1 MNRTLSKN
9 IIWILVGIFT
19 IFLLIDYSSASGN
32 ERQKVHNKEE
42 GVKVEEQ
49 KENLNKSEEKNESIE
64 KEFVNKKVGSEVA
77 KHFQSLLQIKKEDGN
92 LLLDFTLNNI
102 SKEDLTLT
110 FTSGQLYDF
119 LVFNKDNN
127 LIYQWSEGRFFTMGM
142 KDVMLEPG
150 DQLKWSTSW
159 DFENQIGKQVSKD
172 EEYLIEFLVTA
183 QVEPKVSPEE
193 LISRE
198 KYIP

>member
-1 MNRTLSKN
+1 
-9 IIWILVGIFT
+9 LV
-19 IFLLIDYSSASGN
+19 FLPYYYLIDCSSASGN

-42 GVKVEEQ
+42 GVKMEEQ
-49 KENLNKSEEKNESIE
+49 KENLNKSEEKNGSIE

>member
-19 IFLLIDYSSASGN
+19 ILLLIDCSSASGN

-49 KENLNKSEEKNESIE
+49 KENLNKSEEKNGSIE
-64 KEFVNKKVGSEVA
+64 KEFVNKVGSEVA

-110 FTSGQLYDF
+110 FTSGQHYDF
-119 LVFNKDNN
+119 LIFNKDNN
-127 LIYQWSEGRFFTMGM
+127 LIYQWSKGRFFTMGM

-159 DFENQIGKQVSKD
+159 DFENQIGEQVSKD

-193 LISRE
+193 LRSKE

>member
-183 QVEPKVSPEE
+183 QVVPKVSPEE

>member
-42 GVKVEEQ
+42 GVKMEEQ
-49 KENLNKSEEKNESIE
+49 KENLNKSEEKNGSIE

-127 LIYQWSEGRFFTMGM
+127 LIYQWSKGRFFTMGM

-159 DFENQIGKQVSKD
+159 DFENQIGEQVSKD

>member
-19 IFLLIDYSSASGN
+19 ILLLIDCSSASGN

-42 GVKVEEQ
+42 GVKMEEQ
-49 KENLNKSEEKNESIE
+49 KENLNKSEEKNGSIE

-110 FTSGQLYDF
+110 FTSGQHYDF
-119 LVFNKDNN
+119 LIFNKDNN
-127 LIYQWSEGRFFTMGM
+127 LIYQWSKGRFFTMGM

-193 LISRE
+193 LRSKE

>member
-1 MNRTLSKN
+1 MD
-9 IIWILVGIFT
+9 LVGIFT

-119 LVFNKDNN
+119 LVFNSNN
-127 LIYQWSEGRFFTMGM
+127 LISMVRGSFFYDGNERCYVGTRRSI
-142 KDVMLEPG
+142 KV
-150 DQLKWSTSW
+150 
-159 DFENQIGKQVSKD
+159 
-172 EEYLIEFLVTA
+172 EYLGF
-183 QVEPKVSPEE
+183 
-193 LISRE
+193 
-198 KYIP
+198 

>member
-49 KENLNKSEEKNESIE
+49 KENLNKSEEKNGSIE
-64 KEFVNKKVGSEVA
+64 KEFVNKVGSEVA

-159 DFENQIGKQVSKD
+159 DFENQIGEQVSKD

-193 LISRE
+193 LRSKE

>member
-110 FTSGQLYDF
+110 FTSGQHYDF
-119 LVFNKDNN
+119 LIFNKDNN
-127 LIYQWSEGRFFTMGM
+127 LIYQWSKGRFFTMGM

-159 DFENQIGKQVSKD
+159 DFENQIGEQVSKD

-183 QVEPKVSPEE
+183 QAEPKVSPEE
-193 LISRE
+193 LRSKE

>member
-19 IFLLIDYSSASGN
+19 ILLLIDCSSASGN

-42 GVKVEEQ
+42 GVKMEEQ
-49 KENLNKSEEKNESIE
+49 KENLNKSEEKNGSIE
-64 KEFVNKKVGSEVA
+64 KEFVNKVGSEVA

-110 FTSGQLYDF
+110 FTSGQHYDF
-119 LVFNKDNN
+119 LIFNKDNN
-127 LIYQWSEGRFFTMGM
+127 LIYQWSKGRFFTMGM

-159 DFENQIGKQVSKD
+159 DFENQIGEQVSKD

-183 QVEPKVSPEE
+183 QAEPKVSPEE
-193 LISRE
+193 LRSKE

>member
-19 IFLLIDYSSASGN
+19 ILLLIDCSSASGN

-42 GVKVEEQ
+42 GVKMEEQ
-49 KENLNKSEEKNESIE
+49 KENLNKSEEKNGSIE
-64 KEFVNKKVGSEVA
+64 KEFVNKVGSEVA

-110 FTSGQLYDF
+110 FTSGQHYDF
-119 LVFNKDNN
+119 LIFNKDNN
-127 LIYQWSEGRFFTMGM
+127 LIYQWSKGRFFTMGM

-159 DFENQIGKQVSKD
+159 DFENQIGEQVSKD

-193 LISRE
+193 LRSKE

>member
-42 GVKVEEQ
+42 GVKMEEQ

-159 DFENQIGKQVSKD
+159 DFENQIGEQVSKD

-193 LISRE
+193 LRSKE

>member
-159 DFENQIGKQVSKD
+159 DFENQIGEQVSKD

-193 LISRE
+193 LRSKE

>member
-42 GVKVEEQ
+42 GVKMEEQ

-127 LIYQWSEGRFFTMGM
+127 LIYQWSKGRFFTMGM

-159 DFENQIGKQVSKD
+159 DFENQIGEQVSKD

-193 LISRE
+193 LRSKE